1 MLSQAQTPNLSGL
14 VHVVKR
20 QLDHGQLG
28 HLSVSDIAGSKVL
41 THCKAG
47 TGHYFLQCSENNLHQ
62 NSHMVI
68 GPLGNNES

>member
-1 MLSQAQTPNLSGL
+1 MLSQAQTPNLRRL
-14 VHVVKR
+14 VPVVKP

-28 HLSVSDIAGSKVL
+28 QLSVSDIAGSKIL

-62 NSHMVI
+62 NTHMVI
-68 GPLGNNES
+68 GLLGNNES